1 MRTYFKHVHALNVEF
16 LSEEVRVSDTARPVC
31 IHAVA
36 RDIHYPCLFC
46 FLQNEKGGGGVWI
59 NAELPLF
66 LYHFLVVFS
75 V

>member
-36 RDIHYPCLFC
+36 RDNRYPCLFC
-46 FLQNEKGGGGVWI
+46 FLHNEKGGGSG
-59 NAELPLF
+59 
-66 LYHFLVVFS
+66 
-75 V
+75 